1 MPTLAEIPLGQLA
14 RVRGVDGPRAFRR
27 RLMEMGLV
35 PGVDVKIVTIAPLG
49 DPLRIEVRGGQ
60 WSIRRAEAAQIQI
73 QASDRRGERTTDRTA
88 DRSGERTADRSGERT
103 VGERTADRSDEQA
116 AESSPRAANLPL
128 ARIARTGTDGALD
141 PSRRLHVVLA
151 GNPNVGKTTLFN
163 ALTGSTAKVS
173 NYPGITVERKRGE
186 LPLTKGRVAEVDDIP
201 GTYSVNARSAEEQI
215 AIDGMLGLQGAPVPD
230 VVVVCVDATSVARS
244 SYLLLQLQ
252 ELGARCVVALT
263 MIDEAKTAT
272 PEPRALADLFGC
284 EVVGVT
290 ARTKHGLADLVA
302 AIDRAS
308 QREFRATWRWTPS
321 NALREHVETV
331 RDSLP
336 ATWTFAAR
344 HGLVDSPKRDASA
357 GKDTEAARETTD
369 NAARDPGSLAGA
381 YRSAP
386 ETDSVSDIADRALAL
401 WALTCVEPRTGD
413 DDDELDVPHALR
425 AAVIARDIGRDS
437 SAPDAGAL
445 DDEAVL
451 GRWRFLD
458 REIPPLIKKAVD
470 RRRTQRIDRVLLH
483 RVGGFA
489 VFLAVMSAV
498 FMSLFWG
505 ADPLI
510 GWIEAAFGAL
520 GDLVREQLGSGIFTD
535 FLVDGVIGG
544 VGSVLVFLPQI
555 VLLFLFLGFLE
566 DCGYLARI
574 AYLMDRIMRSMNL
587 HGRAFVPMLSGF
599 ACAIPAI
606 LATRTME
613 RRRDRILTMMVVPL
627 MTCSARLPVYTL
639 VIAALLPGSHLVQ
652 GLVMVGMYV
661 FSVLTALVAAWV
673 MAKTVKPLKA
683 KRLPFLIELP
693 PYRLPRVLDVV
704 RSMRTKSFMFLREAG
719 TVILACSVALWALLY
734 FPRELPANSP
744 DFTAL
749 AERAQTDEAKKLV
762 EEQEAALRLENSYG
776 GRIGH
781 AIEPV
786 IAPLGFDWKIGVG
799 IVGAFA
805 AREVFVSTLGIVFG
819 LAGADENPAPLRDAI
834 RDAKKPDGS
843 RAYTPLMGLSL
854 MIFFALACQC
864 MSTLA
869 LVRRETRSW
878 RWPAFLFGYM
888 TVLAWVMS
896 FLVYQGGRLLGFS

>member
-1 MPTLAEIPLGQLA
+1 VSNLAEIPLGRTA
-14 RVRGVDGPRAFRR
+14 RVREVEGPRAFRR

-35 PGVDVKIVTIAPLG
+35 SGVEVKVVTIAPLG
-49 DPLRIEVRGGQ
+49 DPLQIEVRGGQ
-60 WSIRRAEAAQIQI
+60 WSLRRAEAAQIQI
-73 QASDRRGERTTDRTA
+73 DAHSPHDVPSATTIVT
-88 DRSGERTADRSGERT
+88 
-103 VGERTADRSDEQA
+103 
-116 AESSPRAANLPL
+116 SSEISPVPRE
-128 ARIARTGTDGALD
+128 
-141 PSRRLHVVLA
+141 RLHVVLA

-163 ALTGSTAKVS
+163 ALTGSSAKVS
-173 NYPGITVERKRGE
+173 NYPGITVERRRGE
-186 LPLTKGRVAEVDDIP
+186 LPLAKGRIADVDDIP

-215 AIDGMLGLQGAPVPD
+215 AIDGILGLHGAPVPD

-244 SYLLLQLQ
+244 AYLLLQLQ
-252 ELGARCVVALT
+252 ELGARCVVAMT

-284 EVVGVT
+284 EVIGVT

-302 AIDRAS
+302 AIDRTS
-308 QREFRATWRWTPS
+308 RRPHKSTWRWTPS
-321 NALREHVETV
+321 PTLAAHLDAIVPAL
-331 RDSLP
+331 P
-336 ATWTFAAR
+336 PTWTFAGR
-344 HGLVDSPKRDASA
+344 HGLVADDVRP
-357 GKDTEAARETTD
+357 AATREKED
-369 NAARDPGSLAGA
+369 GPLLA
-381 YRSAP
+381 
-386 ETDSVSDIADRALAL
+386 ADRALAL

-413 DDDELDVPHALR
+413 DDDELEVPDELRTAVVERGLAPIPDVAAPPTDLASSPADLAASQPAL
-425 AAVIARDIGRDS
+425 DGR
-437 SAPDAGAL
+437 AL

-458 REIPPLIKKAVD
+458 REIPPLVKRAVD
-470 RRRTQRIDRVLLH
+470 RRRTQRIDRILLH
-483 RVGGFA
+483 RVAGFG
-489 VFLAVMSAV
+489 VFAAVMTAV

-510 GWIEAAFGAL
+510 HGIELAFGAL
-520 GDLVREQLGSGIFTD
+520 GDLVRDKLGSGIFTD
-535 FLVDGVIGG
+535 FIVDGVIGG

-574 AYLMDRIMRSMNL
+574 AYLMDRVMRSMNL

-661 FSVLTALVAAWV
+661 FSVLTALAAAWV
-673 MAKTVKPLKA
+673 MSKTLKPLKA

-693 PYRLPRVLDVV
+693 PYRLPRVGDVV
-704 RSMRTKSFMFLREAG
+704 RSMRIKSFMFLREAG
-719 TVILACSVALWALLY
+719 TVILACSIALWALLY
-734 FPRELPANSP
+734 FPRELPEGSP
-744 DFTAL
+744 DFAAMTQKAP
-749 AERAQTDEAKKLV
+749 TDDAKKLV
-762 EEQEAALRLENSYG
+762 AEQEAALRLENSYG
-776 GRIGH
+776 GRLGH
-781 AIEPV
+781 AIEPA

-819 LAGADENPAPLRDAI
+819 LEGADDNPAPLRDAI
-834 RDAKKPDGS
+834 RDAKKPDGT
-843 RAYTPLMGLSL
+843 RAYTPLVGLAL

-869 LVRRETRSW
+869 VVRRETRSW

-888 TVLAWVMS
+888 TVLAWITS